1 MKRLFVL
8 ACGLLLTG
16 PLLLIPAQAV
26 ADEWRAPSL
35 WPQRIGMRGI
45 NRVMSDAML
54 PDAIVNSVIVGC
66 GAAAMAL
73 FIGWPAARVL
83 AAQARP
89 SRAALVVFSPLLVPP
104 LVVGEGLQVWFLR
117 IGLADTLFGVMV
129 AHLVYVIPYV
139 VLVLMPAFTGS
150 LREREEA
157 AAGLGAHRRH
167 IWRLVTLP
175 ATASSVAL
183 AAALGFTVSWSQY
196 GTSLGV
202 GGGIPLL
209 PLVLVPF
216 VRSDVQIA
224 AVLDLVFLVPP
235 LLALLVAWR
244 MTTRPVL
251 V

>member
-66 GAAAMAL
+66 GAAAMA
-73 FIGWPAARVL
+73 
-83 AAQARP
+83 QARP
-89 SRAALVVFSPLLVPP
+89 GRAALVVFSPLLVPP